1 MRQDFTLIG
10 GAAAVDLTS
19 RYCIDMRF
27 GSEVQACELV
37 DASGIFGIEIDF
49 TCQGTRVSQLDI
61 LNLCFG

>member
-1 MRQDFTLIG
+1 M
-10 GAAAVDLTS
+10 DLTS

-61 LNLCFG
+61 LNLCVG